1 MPRKYKIILVIV
13 CFLVVALMIGY
24 HLILR
29 NYLLGRDLYNY
40 GNSMAIQCDRIVSSI
55 DYLEKEYAALE
66 DSDEEVHTHSF
77 EEAIKTVWSYF
88 GTKDLPF
95 LDDVREQYI
104 DILMEVFHQL
114 PNDGGIRK
122 MFTEETDIDIY
133 GLRDQLKIVV
143 NTFVDFAERY
153 NEMSEWER
161 YFTSWKRVRE
171 ELTETVRIPEN

>member
-1 MPRKYKIILVIV
+1 MPRKYKIILAIV
-13 CFLVVALMIGY
+13 CIFVAALIIGN
-24 HLILR
+24 HLIQQ

-40 GNSMAIQCDRIVSSI
+40 GNSMAIQCDRIVGSI
-55 DYLEKEYAALE
+55 DYLEKEYASSE
-66 DSDEEVHTHSF
+66 NSDEEVRTHSF

-88 GTKDLPF
+88 GTEDLPF
-95 LDDVREQYI
+95 LDEVREQYI

-114 PNDGGIRK
+114 PIDGGIRK

-133 GLRDQLKIVV
+133 GLRDQLKTVV

-161 YFTSWKRVRE
+161 YFTSWERVRE
-171 ELTETVRIPEN
+171 ELTETVRIPET